1 MENQIEI
8 KNYRGN
14 GFQSLVSFET
24 WRVAVLRYLD
34 DVDPAKIG
42 AVERHTQTDEV
53 FILLEGR
60 GLLFTAGKDAIPGR
74 LDSYPMK
81 FGEIVNIKKSTWHT
95 LALSTDAH
103 LVIIENDNT
112 SENNTEYAEIQENDL
127 ADARSL
133 AVATILTHPA
143 Y

>member
-1 MENQIEI
+1 MENQVEI

-24 WRVAVLRYLD
+24 WRVAVLRYLE
-34 DVDPAKIG
+34 DVDPARIG
-42 AVERHTQTDEV
+42 ALERHTQTDEV

-60 GLLFTAGKDAIPGR
+60 GLLFTAGKDALPGKFV
-74 LDSYPMK
+74 SYPMK
-81 FGEIVNIKKSTWHT
+81 FGEIVNIKKFTWHT

-103 LVIIENDNT
+103 LVIIENEDT
-112 SENNTEYAEIQENDL
+112 SSKNTEYATIQQSDL

-133 AVATILTHPA
+133 AREAILNE
-143 Y
+143 